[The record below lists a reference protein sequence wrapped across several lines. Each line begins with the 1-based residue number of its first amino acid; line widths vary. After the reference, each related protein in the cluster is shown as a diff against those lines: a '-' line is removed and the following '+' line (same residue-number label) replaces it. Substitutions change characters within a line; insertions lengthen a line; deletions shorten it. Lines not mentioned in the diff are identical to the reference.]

1 MLFTLFEFYRMCR
14 RKDLYPQTYV
24 GIVIS
29 LLVYSF
35 MFLYGQK
42 IISEKLLLMLSL
54 TLLFVPVIEIFR
66 KKVDSVQNIAFTL
79 TGIILI
85 AIPFSLFN
93 LILIPHPQRPELYEP
108 VILLGM
114 MVIIWASDSGAYIT
128 GSLLGKH
135 KLAER
140 ISPNKTWEGTV
151 GGILFAITL
160 AVVYFSFFDYFT
172 TTQVILISIATA
184 VSGIFG
190 DLTESLIKRYFDV
203 KDSGSV
209 LPGHGGLFDRYDSLL
224 FAAPVYFVLV
234 VTFIK

>member
-1 MLFTLFEFYRMCR
+1 
-14 RKDLYPQTYV
+14 
-24 GIVIS
+24 
-29 LLVYSF
+29 